1 MGAASPITTVQKR
14 AAPKVAAASAETAV
28 FPPSRLEHLP
38 SSVLFD
44 PRGDCIRRDG
54 SDTANMRMER
64 VLDAMQAQLNEMRGI
79 LHDARAAK
87 AARNVRKRR
96 RSARPG

>member
-14 AAPKVAAASAETAV
+14 AAPKVAAATAATAV

-44 PRGDCIRRDG
+44 PSGACVERDG
-54 SDTANMRMER
+54 SDTTNMRLER
-64 VLDAMQAQLNEMRGI
+64 AIEAIQTQLNEMRGI